1 MDCAGELIFF
11 LFYVLSIDHIFLK
24 LMMKK
29 AVISCEEA
37 FVQIG

>member
-1 MDCAGELIFF
+1 MGCAGELIFF
-11 LFYVLSIDHIFLK
+11 LFYFLSIDHMFPK

>member
-1 MDCAGELIFF
+1 MTEPLVAEL
-11 LFYVLSIDHIFLK
+11 LADHMFPK

-29 AVISCEEA
+29 AMISCEEA

>member
-1 MDCAGELIFF
+1 MGCAGELILF
-11 LFYVLSIDHIFLK
+11 LFYVPSIENMFPK

-29 AVISCEEA
+29 AVIGCEEA

>member
-1 MDCAGELIFF
+1 VARPL
-11 LFYVLSIDHIFLK
+11 VDHMFPK

-29 AVISCEEA
+29 AMIGCEEA